1 MRTLRNIDH
10 AEGLRA
16 VADPNRMTILRMLMV
31 RKHTIS
37 SIGVAMDKHPAW
49 VRHHVKQLESAGLVA
64 LVEERTTRNY
74 TEKFYR
80 ACAPAYTVSY
90 LIRPEEAEY
99 RPLVALASHDFA
111 MELLAGDES
120 ALGEGIITG
129 IAGSLDALIGVR
141 QGLADFAGCHLL
153 DPDTG
158 EYNVPYARHLF
169 PDRDIVV
176 VTLAH
181 REQGLMVA
189 PGNPLKIKRPA
200 DLQEGRARFANRN
213 RGSGTRLWLDR
224 HVAHEG
230 INSGAIVGF
239 DREVATHTE
248 AAALV
253 AAGEADASLGIRA
266 AADQADLDFI
276 PLFQER
282 YDLVIPQ
289 AVYDTPAATQMLER
303 LHEKSF
309 RTAVNRISGY
319 DARSTGD
326 EYRLAL

>member
-1 MRTLRNIDH
+1 
-10 AEGLRA
+10 
-16 VADPNRMTILRMLMV
+16 MLMV
-31 RKHTIS
+31 RRHTLS
-37 SIGVAMDKHPAW
+37 SIGAVMDRHPAW
-49 VRHHVKQLESAGLVA
+49 VRHHVKQLEAAGLVA

-90 LIRPEEAEY
+90 IVRPEERGV

-111 MELLAGDES
+111 MELLAGDEG
-120 ALGEGIITG
+120 ALGEGIVSG

-189 PGNPLKIKRPA
+189 PGNPLGLTEPKDLA
-200 DLQEGRARFANRN
+200 DGGARFANRN
-213 RGSGTRLWLDR
+213 RGSGTRVWLDR
-224 HVAHEG
+224 YFARTGVVT
-230 INSGAIVGF
+230 SGIVGF
-239 DREVATHTE
+239 EQEVTTHTE
-248 AAALV
+248 SALLV
-253 AAGEADASLGIRA
+253 ATGAADAAVGIRA
-266 AADQADLDFI
+266 AAAQAGLEFV

-289 AVYDTPAATQMLER
+289 EIYETEDAEKMLER
-303 LHEKSF
+303 LNGTSF
-309 RTAVNRISGY
+309 RAAVNRICGY
-319 DARSTGD
+319 DSHATGD
-326 EYRLAL
+326 EYRLAV